1 MSSLRVGNGLDV
13 HRFSEDPDRPLVL
26 AGTVVPGAP
35 GLAGHSDADVVA
47 HALCDA
53 LLGACG
59 LGDLGSVFGVAEPER
74 AGADSLGLL
83 AEVLDLVERSGWRP
97 HNVDC
102 TVVASRPRLAEHRP
116 AMRSRLSEALGLGGD
131 AVSVKITSS
140 DGLGAVGRGEGI
152 ACWATVT
159 VVRIERDDDVATTRV
174 T

>member
-1 MSSLRVGNGLDV
+1 MRIGSGLDV
-13 HRFSEDPDRPLVL
+13 HRFSDEPDRPLVL

-59 LGDLGSVFGVAEPER
+59 LGDLGSVFGVFEPER

-83 AEVLDLVERSGWRP
+83 SEVLHLVAQSGWRP

-102 TVVASRPRLAEHRP
+102 TVVAARPRLADHRP
-116 AMRSRLSEALGLGGD
+116 EMRARLSEALGLD
-131 AVSVKITSS
+131 ESAVSVKATST

-159 VVRIERDDDVATTRV
+159 VVPTRHGDDVASTRV